1 MPRSDPRDRRPGL
14 PFARWVWDP
23 ALGLEQGY
31 RHNRGGGKE
40 QGTMDYKGF
49 FVREEKKKGCF

>member
-1 MPRSDPRDRRPGL
+1 
-14 PFARWVWDP
+14 
-23 ALGLEQGY
+23 LGLEQGY

-49 FVREEKKKGCF
+49 FVREEKKKGRF